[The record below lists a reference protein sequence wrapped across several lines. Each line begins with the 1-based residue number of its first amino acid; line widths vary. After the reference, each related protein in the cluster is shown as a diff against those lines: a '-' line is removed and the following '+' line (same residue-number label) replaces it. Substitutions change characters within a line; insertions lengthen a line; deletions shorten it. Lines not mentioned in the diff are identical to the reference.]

1 MLTYHPNTG
10 AATPHRSGDR
20 SVVLNVEPPPAP
32 GLLGSSSSC
41 LIPLLYTDHI
51 FSALLGLCHWHFPS
65 RCLLD
70 HSSPQWH
77 NLKLVFCQSFWRWK
91 GKALPRKT
99 KSCYSLL
106 PSCWK
111 MHQSKFDCHKQVV
124 QFGRACQLS
133 LVKMSSQWSYQY
145 VTRLCKSIVKTVL
158 FSTCQK
164 YSAKCML
171 LCKCAILHILCL
183 QSNSY

>member
-77 NLKLVFCQSFWRWK
+77 NLKLVFCQSFWWWK
-91 GKALPRKT
+91 GKALPLKLNRAT
-99 KSCYSLL
+99 VCCLRVGRCIIWLPQTGGPVRQSLPALTCENEFTMKL
-106 PSCWK
+106 PVCNPFMQVNSQDSVIFNVPKIFSK
-111 MHQSKFDCHKQVV
+111 MYASV
-124 QFGRACQLS
+124 
-133 LVKMSSQWSYQY
+133 
-145 VTRLCKSIVKTVL
+145 
-158 FSTCQK
+158 
-164 YSAKCML
+164 
-171 LCKCAILHILCL
+171 
-183 QSNSY
+183 

>member
-77 NLKLVFCQSFWRWK
+77 NLKLVFCQSFWWWK
-91 GKALPRKT
+91 GKALPLKLNRAT
-99 KSCYSLL
+99 VCCLRVGRCISQNLTATNRWSSSAEPASSHL
-106 PSCWK
+106 WK
-111 MHQSKFDCHKQVV
+111 WVHNE
-124 QFGRACQLS
+124 
-133 LVKMSSQWSYQY
+133 
-145 VTRLCKSIVKTVL
+145 VTS
-158 FSTCQK
+158 
-164 YSAKCML
+164 M
-171 LCKCAILHILCL
+171 
-183 QSNSY
+183 